1 MKRSPCASSRHAGG
15 ERASTGRALS
25 PRGREACGDSVQRS
39 HARRA
44 RQRST
49 LVRARARASLL
60 RCRRVWVRARIARSA
75 PFERVGPGSAPH
87 EGRRF
92 GLIGDRTR
100 VSQTTLTLRSRSPK
114 LYRRAPPSPRRC
126 ERASKVVWRPSAGP
140 LPRSPPPPRSSFLAL
155 APPRAARAHPR
166 SSSRTSCVR
175 RLHKCDATPVTP
187 PRARLSKPRLRTCAL
202 ARSSTRLPRR
212 SVFRRP
218 PATRRSSS
226 SSALCASPSSSR
238 KPPTRTVTASEH
250 LHLAR

>member
-114 LYRRAPPSPRRC
+114 LYRRAPPLRGGVSAPRKWSGDRVPVRC
-126 ERASKVVWRPSAGP
+126 RAR
-140 LPRSPPPPRSSFLAL
+140 LLLL
-155 APPRAARAHPR
+155 APPFSP
-166 SSSRTSCVR
+166 S
-175 RLHKCDATPVTP
+175 
-187 PRARLSKPRLRTCAL
+187 PRLAPREHTLEARVERAVCAACTSATL
-202 ARSSTRLPRR
+202 RR
-212 SVFRRP
+212 SPLRAPVSP
-218 PATRRSSS
+218 SPD
-226 SSALCASPSSSR
+226 SALVR
-238 KPPTRTVTASEH
+238 
-250 LHLAR
+250 